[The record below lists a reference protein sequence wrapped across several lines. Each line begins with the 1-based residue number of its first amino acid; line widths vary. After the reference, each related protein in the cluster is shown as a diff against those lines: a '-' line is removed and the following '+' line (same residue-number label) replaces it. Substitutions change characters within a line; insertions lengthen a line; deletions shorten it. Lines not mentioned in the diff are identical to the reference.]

1 MTNTNQ
7 KYELTEAQREKLIE
21 RFKTF
26 AANRKAAEPKK
37 VNSEKA
43 KAFIAKM
50 REKLAISQAAATP
63 VESQKIDPEK
73 VKAFVAKM
81 REKMCEHQKQTEI
94 SK

>member
-1 MTNTNQ
+1 MTNTSQ
-7 KYELTEAQREKLIE
+7 KYELTDAQREKLIE

-26 AANRKAAEPKK
+26 AANRKVVEPKK

-43 KAFIAKM
+43 RAFIAKM
-50 REKLAISQAAATP
+50 REKLATSQAAATP

-81 REKMCEHQKQTEI
+81 REKMAQAKDQQKASE
-94 SK
+94 

>member
-1 MTNTNQ
+1 MEKNTL
-7 KYELTEAQREKLIE
+7 KLTDAQREQLIE

-50 REKLAISQAAATP
+50 REKLATSQAAVTP
-63 VESQKIDPEK
+63 VEPQKIDPEK
-73 VKAFVAKM
+73 MKVFVAKM
-81 REKMCEHQKQTEI
+81 REKMAQAKDQQKASE
-94 SK
+94 

>member
-7 KYELTEAQREKLIE
+7 KHELTDAQREKLIE

-26 AANRKAAEPKK
+26 AANRKAFNQQKIDPE
-37 VNSEKA
+37 EA
-43 KAFIAKM
+43 KAFAAKM
-50 REKLAISQAAATP
+50 REKFATLKVVAP
-63 VESQKIDPEK
+63 AEPKKADPEK

-81 REKMCEHQKQTEI
+81 REKMSEHKKQTEI

>member
-50 REKLAISQAAATP
+50 REKLATSQAAATP
-63 VESQKIDPEK
+63 AEPQKIDPEK
-73 VKAFVAKM
+73 MKVFVAKM
-81 REKMCEHQKQTEI
+81 REKMREHQKQTEI